1 MKHEKLLSER
11 RKNIAAKNEDP
22 DHIDYGVE
30 DIIEFAAA
38 ESARQALGKLITKLS
53 HWDKTEKIRIVIYF
67 DEAHTLTRVKLG
79 SSDEKSLYDHLCS
92 CFNHFLASPIFV
104 IFLST
109 NSSLVEFAAPR
120 ALAKSARIRGGNA
133 VTNPPITETPFD
145 CMPDLMVEPGVLT
158 TKDIGEIS
166 FMAKFGRPL

>member
-1 MKHEKLLSER
+1 MAKEKG
-11 RKNIAAKNEDP
+11 DP
-22 DHIDYGVE
+22 DHIDYDVE
-30 DIIEFAAA
+30 YIKEFAAA
-38 ESARQALGKLITKLS
+38 ESAREALDQLVKKLS
-53 HWDKTEKIRIVIYF
+53 RWNKSEKIMIVIYF
-67 DEAHTLTRVKLG
+67 DEAHSLTGQKARTD
-79 SSDEKSLYDHLCS
+79 DEKSLYDHLCS
-92 CFNHFLASPIFV
+92 CFNRFLASPIFI

-145 CMPDLMVEPGVLT
+145 CMPGFMLEPGELNIR
-158 TKDIGEIS
+158 DISKIS